1 MKRVFLKISLNSQ
14 KNACVGAS
22 FFNKVAVLRPATL
35 LKKGIQYRC
44 SPMILA
50 TLSKTPFLQN
60 TTSWRLLDI
69 YHQKFH
75 QSWPLLQPLSV
86 SAVKS
91 WTSLLTLKDLCISE
105 SCTELKIELNLYFH
119 TSLWCLKR
127 FYEGLKGTTK
137 KCENKNLT

>member
-14 KNACVGAS
+14 KNARVGAS

-35 LKKGIQYRC
+35 LKKGTQYRGF
-44 SPMILA
+44 PMIFP
-50 TLSKTPFLQN
+50 SKTPFLQN

-69 YHQKFH
+69 YHQNFH

-86 SAVKS
+86 SAVKN
-91 WTSLLTLKDLCISE
+91 WTSLLTLKAPCISE
-105 SCTELKIELNLYFH
+105 SCIELKIELNFYFH

-127 FYEGLKGTTK
+127 FYEGLKGLSL
-137 KCENKNLT
+137 CRGLGR